1 MDIFCVLTHND
12 ETSSYI
18 VLTFICMYIPAW
30 VGVSTLGKRLS
41 IASTTGTATCNNF
54 VISEKKKEQEKSIA
68 YSQESHA
75 GMFSIRFPTLK
86 HGGG

>member
-1 MDIFCVLTHND
+1 
-12 ETSSYI
+12 
-18 VLTFICMYIPAW
+18 MYIPVW
-30 VGVSTLGKRLS
+30 VGASTLGIRLS

-54 VISEKKKEQEKSIA
+54 VISEKKEQEKSIA